1 MPTRTV
7 VFLDLKKYDD
17 AERGLRVL
25 ATDEYIQMAGRAG
38 RRGKDKE
45 GLVLYLPSRDPV
57 GTAAA
62 KLMMTGRKT
71 TLRSR
76 MDFHYDFMLKTL
88 QSGALNW
95 LKITNDSFW
104 SKQQAAEAEGQRRHV
119 ASVKATLQGIGITE
133 AEVAAV
139 EEGRELETKFKSS
152 VNAAKRLAQAALE
165 AWKNKHAGPSWLLTK
180 KKCDDYV
187 STRQIMEQQEDLLR
201 EMEHTTAGPQATIR
215 FLTDAGFLKD
225 VTDPTAIGATN
236 LTLKGILATEVNE
249 ANPILLV
256 EAYDAGYF
264 TTMEAYDI
272 IVVLAAFMKEKQD
285 REGSSLNKIPI
296 STRAR
301 QCLWEIDYLARKFME
316 IEQKVGAPTAA
327 SFWDLS
333 TYWLEPVSRW
343 LSGETAATICAEF
356 GIYEGNLYKAL
367 MSLNN
372 MLNEVIA
379 IATYCQH
386 TDMIEKLRG
395 CGETLLRDIAIN
407 DSLYLRI

>member
-1 MPTRTV
+1 
-7 VFLDLKKYDD
+7 
-17 AERGLRVL
+17 
-25 ATDEYIQMAGRAG
+25 
-38 RRGKDKE
+38 
-45 GLVLYLPSRDPV
+45 
-57 GTAAA
+57 
-62 KLMMTGRKT
+62 
-71 TLRSR
+71 
-76 MDFHYDFMLKTL
+76 
-88 QSGALNW
+88 
-95 LKITNDSFW
+95 
-104 SKQQAAEAEGQRRHV
+104 
-119 ASVKATLQGIGITE
+119 
-133 AEVAAV
+133 
-139 EEGRELETKFKSS
+139 
-152 VNAAKRLAQAALE
+152 VNAAKRVAQAALE
-165 AWKNKHAGPSWLLTK
+165 TWKNKHAGPSWLLTK

-187 STRQIMEQQEDLLR
+187 ATRTIMEQQEAQLR
-201 EMEHTTAGPQATIR
+201 EMEQTTAGPEATIR

-225 VTDPTAIGATN
+225 VTDPTAIGAAN

-264 TTMEAYDI
+264 TTMEAFDI

-296 STRAR
+296 SARAR
-301 QCLWEIDYLARKFME
+301 QCLWEIDYLARNFMGVE
-316 IEQKVGAPTAA
+316 EKVGAPTAA

-343 LSGETAATICAEF
+343 LSGDTAATICAEF

-372 MLNEVIA
+372 MLNEVVA

-395 CGETLLRDIAIN
+395 CGEALLRDIAIN